1 MALWTKITEGVVAR
15 KATNINVP
23 EMDDMAAQLVINEA
37 LYEAGAA
44 SFAAIEISESIADFG
59 VEADARRLSAMQYIA
74 EAFSVGGFFGKIIEF
89 LKKMWNTIVNY
100 FKPLIGN
107 KFGASGNIAKL
118 IAKFEENMKV
128 IAAKIAGNEYKTD
141 DTVKVK
147 RYELKDAGIVAGTL
161 INPDLYLK
169 TDMLDSVTSDLWND
183 AVGNSDK
190 KGVGFNIYNITS
202 AAASEAKKVSDA
214 QKESVRVTAEDL
226 GKNKTK
232 VDNAVSDLKS
242 LTSKLSLGD
251 KGAAETLMILLE
263 KKWKDNSGLKKIF
276 EDAKAKDAK
285 SLTELLR
292 KLLEHLFPA
301 SAETHSP
308 DAKMAA
314 DILKTTHTSVQDS
327 IKTESASGATGLV
340 DPVKGALQYCTDIL
354 DQLNKAGE
362 TIKSISK
369 SGKDRVAVE
378 QSTSQRVQKADGTYD
393 NVTIPGKV
401 SDDQKPAVDYA
412 EKMTEF
418 GNELTKLSSNM
429 QAVVTKGMDAAA
441 VLIETIYKEMVGQTE
456 LIIKAATGSREK
468 AKVAVN

>member
-59 VEADARRLSAMQYIA
+59 VAADARRLSAMQYIA

-100 FKPLIGN
+100 FKALIGN

-128 IAAKIAGNEYKTD
+128 IDAKIAGNEYKTD

-214 QKESVRVTAEDL
+214 QKEAVRVTAENL

-232 VDNAVSDLKS
+232 VDNAVTDLKS

-276 EDAKAKDAK
+276 EDSKAKDAK

-301 SAETHSP
+301 AAETHSP
-308 DAKMAA
+308 DAKSAA
-314 DILKTTHTSVQDS
+314 GILKTTHTSVQDS

-369 SGKDRVAVE
+369 SGKDFTSNAE
-378 QSTSQRVQKADGTYD
+378 DSTVVGDNNAD
-393 NVTIPGKV
+393 VVVPGKLNE
-401 SDDQKPAVDYA
+401 DQKPAVEYA

-468 AKVAVN
+468 AKVEVK